1 MPDIGTLSK
10 LELYEQGSLVATS
23 TATKNRNMINL
34 DYKTKAD
41 HGTWFVLL
49 AYGKEGA
56 SETSL
61 ATVAATAPI
70 YVSVDGDG
78 FCKLSE
84 VPTIVKAMNKA
95 MDSLLTDKKTEI
107 PFEQENAKE
116 IDSAQRTLLKA
127 RIEKAKG
134 IYKDMV
140 EQAKKGR
147 CMGS

>member
-1 MPDIGTLSK
+1 MMEKSKSLITGLEREKSINRPLNQSSGLFETLMK
-10 LELYEQGSLVATS
+10 AGSEIM
-23 TATKNRNMINL
+23 KGFH
-34 DYKTKAD
+34 KA
-41 HGTWFVLL
+41 WVN
-49 AYGKEGA
+49 
-56 SETSL
+56 
-61 ATVAATAPI
+61 
-70 YVSVDGDG
+70 GDG

-84 VPTIVKAMNKA
+84 VPAIVEAMNKA

-116 IDSAQRTLLKA
+116 IDSAQRILLKA